1 MRRVNNGRFA
11 FKIFLLTVCAFFIYL
26 FTLLIFDTY
35 VPYVDLLLFVG
46 FMWAFIEAREAE
58 DSIYRW
64 ITLGGTV
71 LILVVYIAI
80 MHDAWKYGFVFMM

>member
-1 MRRVNNGRFA
+1 MRKVNDGKFA

-26 FTLLIFDTY
+26 FISLIFNMY

-46 FMWAFIEAREAE
+46 FMWAFVEAREAD
-58 DSIYRW
+58 DSKYRW

-71 LILVVYIAI
+71 LILVIYVAV
-80 MHDAWKYGFVFMM
+80 MHDAWKYGFAFLP